1 MTSSPDIGACAYI
14 GGRWAQTPAAR
25 TFRTALPHDTRQSGR
40 EFGCATPA
48 DAEAAVGVV
57 NDGVYRYQQAG
68 AGAVHVGRTSA
79 DAPPRGKARR
89 LV

>member
-48 DAEAAVGVV
+48 DAEAAVARATAAAAPGPPCRRC
-57 NDGVYRYQQAG
+57 NAPSRCA
-68 AGAVHVGRTSA
+68 R
-79 DAPPRGKARR
+79 PPRCCSNASTN
-89 LV
+89 

>member
-48 DAEAAVGVV
+48 DADKKAEAEKKAKEEAAK
-57 NDGVYRYQQAG
+57 
-68 AGAVHVGRTSA
+68 
-79 DAPPRGKARR
+79 KAAAEKAAAE
-89 LV
+89 

>member
-48 DAEAAVGVV
+48 DAEAAVARATAADV
-57 NDGVYRYQQAG
+57 G
-68 AGAVHVGRTSA
+68 AGADV
-79 DAPPRGKARR
+79 RGGG
-89 LV
+89 